1 MSRFLFRWLLRTSAL
16 LLAFVAYTACAA
28 DSTDA
33 APRSVHVRGSTT
45 LLPMAQRVAGEYMAR
60 RPDTTVAINGGGTF
74 RGYKSVLDGTADV
87 GLVSGPLPDELER
100 EPARRGIRLVS
111 VTAAYSAIVPIVHP
125 SNPLVNLSTDQ
136 LKHIFSGRIAN
147 WKDVGGKDAPI
158 KVFVGPPSGGI
169 TEAWKDAIL
178 GEDGTYT
185 AKGIALPTE
194 ERVRRVAADP
204 LAISFA
210 AFGGT
215 DASVKL
221 LRINGITAGTD
232 TVLDGRYPLRSP
244 LMLVTTDRPSAAARE
259 FVDYFSMPHK
269 RNSMTGIVTVESLD

>member
-1 MSRFLFRWLLRTSAL
+1 MSKYLFRVSVL
-16 LLAFVAYTACAA
+16 LLAFAAHAA
-28 DSTDA
+28 DA
-33 APRSVHVRGSTT
+33 ADGVNAASLSVHVRGSTT
-45 LLPMAQRVAGEYMAR
+45 LLPMAQRVAEEYMAR
-60 RPDTTVAINGGGTF
+60 HPGTTIAVNAGGTF

-87 GLVSGPLPDELER
+87 GLVSGPLPDDLER

-125 SNPLVNLSTDQ
+125 SNPLANLNTDQ
-136 LKHIFSGRIAN
+136 LKHIFTGRIAN

-169 TEAWKDAIL
+169 TEAWKDAII
-178 GEDGTYT
+178 GEDDTYT

-215 DASVKL
+215 DASVRL
-221 LRINGITAGTD
+221 LRINGIAATTD

-244 LMLVTTDRPSAAARE
+244 LMLVTTDRPSAAARD
-259 FVDYFSMPHK
+259 FVDYFSMPRK

>member
-1 MSRFLFRWLLRTSAL
+1 MSRYLFRYLFRASAL
-16 LLAFVAYTACAA
+16 LLAFVAHTAGAA
-28 DSTDA
+28 DDEVSG
-33 APRSVHVRGSTT
+33 SVHVRGSTT
-45 LLPMAQRVAGEYMAR
+45 LLPMAQRVAEEYMAK
-60 RPDTTVAINGGGTF
+60 RPGATIAINAGGTF

-87 GLVSGPLPDELER
+87 GLVSGPLPAELEH
-100 EPARRGIRLVS
+100 EPARRGVRLVS

-125 SNPLVNLSTDQ
+125 SNPLANLSTDQ

-147 WKDVGGKDAPI
+147 WKEVGGKDSPI

-178 GEDGTYT
+178 GDEGTYT
-185 AKGIALPTE
+185 AKGIALPTD

-221 LRINGITAGTD
+221 LRINGVTAGTD

-244 LMLVTTDRPSAAARE
+244 LMLVTTDRASAATRA
-259 FVDYFSMPHK
+259 FVDYFSTPRK
-269 RNSMTGIVTVESLD
+269 RNSMAGIVTVESLD